1 MDINPWT
8 VRNAKEEEEVDEI
21 EEVEGS
27 AEVAEDAKEEEEVD
41 EIIEEVE
48 GYAETVED
56 AKEVEEMAEEVD
68 LLDINAGAVAEGVD
82 RLVEAINNAVATIE
96 DLRRENAELKQQ
108 SQALQSDISRLEE
121 ERVALCGERD
131 RLQDIYNDNVLLIDN
146 KAEILDKVEAML
158 QRLNSLNPQK
168 DE

>member
-8 VRNAKEEEEVDEI
+8 VRNAKKVEEVDEI
-21 EEVEGS
+21 EEVEGN
-27 AEVAEDAKEEEEVD
+27 AEAAEDTEEVEEVD
-41 EIIEEVE
+41 EIEEVE
-48 GYAETVED
+48 GNAETIED
-56 AKEVEEMAEEVD
+56 AEEVEEMAEEVD

-121 ERVALCGERD
+121 ERVALCSERD

>member
-21 EEVEGS
+21 EEVEGN
-27 AEVAEDAKEEEEVD
+27 AEVAEDA
-41 EIIEEVE
+41 E
-48 GYAETVED
+48 G
-56 AKEVEEMAEEVD
+56 VEEMAEEVD
-68 LLDINAGAVAEGVD
+68 LLEINAGAVAEGVD

-121 ERVALCGERD
+121 ERVDLCDERD

-158 QRLNSLNPQK
+158 QRLNSLNPHK

>member
-21 EEVEGS
+21 EEVEGD
-27 AEVAEDAKEEEEVD
+27 AEVAEDA
-41 EIIEEVE
+41 E
-48 GYAETVED
+48 G
-56 AKEVEEMAEEVD
+56 VEEMAEEVD

-121 ERVALCGERD
+121 ERVDLCDERD

>member
-21 EEVEGS
+21 EEVEGN
-27 AEVAEDAKEEEEVD
+27 AETIEDAE
-41 EIIEEVE
+41 
-48 GYAETVED
+48 
-56 AKEVEEMAEEVD
+56 EVEEMAEEVD

-121 ERVALCGERD
+121 ERVALCSERD

>member
-8 VRNAKEEEEVDEI
+8 VRNVKEEEEVDEI
-21 EEVEGS
+21 EEVEGN
-27 AEVAEDAKEEEEVD
+27 AEVAEDAEEEEVD
-41 EIIEEVE
+41 EIEEVE
-48 GYAETVED
+48 GNAETVKD
-56 AKEVEEMAEEVD
+56 AEEVEEMAEEVD
-68 LLDINAGAVAEGVD
+68 MLDINAGAVAEGVD

-121 ERVALCGERD
+121 ERVALCSERD
-131 RLQDIYNDNVLLIDN
+131 RLQDIYNDNMLLIDN

>member
-21 EEVEGS
+21 EEVEGN
-27 AEVAEDAKEEEEVD
+27 AEVAEDA
-41 EIIEEVE
+41 E
-48 GYAETVED
+48 G
-56 AKEVEEMAEEVD
+56 VEEMAEKVD

-121 ERVALCGERD
+121 ERVDLCDERD
-131 RLQDIYNDNVLLIDN
+131 RLQNIYNDNVLLIDN

>member
-8 VRNAKEEEEVDEI
+8 VRNAKKVEEVDEI
-21 EEVEGS
+21 EEVEGN
-27 AEVAEDAKEEEEVD
+27 AEAAEDAEEE
-41 EIIEEVE
+41 
-48 GYAETVED
+48 
-56 AKEVEEMAEEVD
+56 EEMAEEVD

-121 ERVALCGERD
+121 ERVALCSERD

>member
-1 MDINPWT
+1 
-8 VRNAKEEEEVDEI
+8 
-21 EEVEGS
+21 
-27 AEVAEDAKEEEEVD
+27 
-41 EIIEEVE
+41 
-48 GYAETVED
+48 
-56 AKEVEEMAEEVD
+56 MAEEVD

-121 ERVALCGERD
+121 ERVDLCDERD

>member
-8 VRNAKEEEEVDEI
+8 RNVKEEGEVD

-27 AEVAEDAKEEEEVD
+27 AEATEETEEVAEMEEEGD
-41 EIIEEVE
+41 EEV
-48 GYAETVED
+48 VL
-56 AKEVEEMAEEVD
+56 M
-68 LLDINAGAVAEGVD
+68 DINAGAVAEGVD

-96 DLRRENAELKQQ
+96 NLRRENAELKQQ

-121 ERVALCGERD
+121 ERVALCNERD
-131 RLQDIYNDNVLLIDN
+131 RLQDIYNDNMLLIDN

-158 QRLNSLNPQK
+158 QRLNSLNPEK
-168 DE
+168 NE

>member
-8 VRNAKEEEEVDEI
+8 VRNSKEEEEVGEMDGNAETVKDT
-21 EEVEGS
+21 EEVE
-27 AEVAEDAKEEEEVD
+27 EIEEEVD
-41 EIIEEVE
+41 LMD
-48 GYAETVED
+48 T
-56 AKEVEEMAEEVD
+56 
-68 LLDINAGAVAEGVD
+68 NAGAVAVAEGVD
-82 RLVEAINNAVATIE
+82 RLVEAINSAVATIE

-121 ERVALCGERD
+121 ERVALCSERD

-158 QRLNSLNPQK
+158 HRLNSLNPQK

>member
-8 VRNAKEEEEVDEI
+8 RNVKEEG
-21 EEVEGS
+21 EVEGS
-27 AEVAEDAKEEEEVD
+27 TGAT
-41 EIIEEVE
+41 
-48 GYAETVED
+48 AETE
-56 AKEVEEMAEEVD
+56 EVEEMEEEADEEVV
-68 LLDINAGAVAEGVD
+68 LMDINAGAVAEGVD

-121 ERVALCGERD
+121 ERVALCNERD
-131 RLQDIYNDNVLLIDN
+131 RLQDIYNDNMLLIDN

-158 QRLNSLNPQK
+158 QRLNSLNPEK
-168 DE
+168 NE

>member
-8 VRNAKEEEEVDEI
+8 RNVKEEEEVDEEVEENAEATERA
-21 EEVEGS
+21 EEVEEID
-27 AEVAEDAKEEEEVD
+27 AEATEEAEEEEVD
-41 EIIEEVE
+41 EEV
-48 GYAETVED
+48 V
-56 AKEVEEMAEEVD
+56 MM
-68 LLDINAGAVAEGVD
+68 DINAGAVAEGVD

-121 ERVALCGERD
+121 ERVTLCNERD
-131 RLQDIYNDNVLLIDN
+131 RLQDIYNDNMLLIDN

-158 QRLNSLNPQK
+158 QRLNSLNPEK
-168 DE
+168 NE